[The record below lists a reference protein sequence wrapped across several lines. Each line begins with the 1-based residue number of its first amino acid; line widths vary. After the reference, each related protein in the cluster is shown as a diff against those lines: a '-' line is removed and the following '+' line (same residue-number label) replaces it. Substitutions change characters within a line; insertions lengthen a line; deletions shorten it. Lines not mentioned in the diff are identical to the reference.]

1 MHDNE
6 FRALGAVFAQ
16 GRMTA
21 SEFEGAYLILWRRY
35 RDLGVPTS
43 KAVDRLFADVDVF
56 CGDPELRDSGD
67 LDEEGLRAAVVRF
80 LRVKR
85 VR

>member
-21 SEFEGAYLILWRRY
+21 IAFEGAYLNLWRRY
-35 RDLGVPTS
+35 RDLGVPTT
-43 KAVDRLFADVDVF
+43 KEVDRLFTDVDVF
-56 CGDPELRDSGD
+56 CCDPELRNAGD
-67 LDEEGLRAAVVRF
+67 LDEEGLRAVVVRF
-80 LRVKR
+80 LRGEAG
-85 VR
+85 